1 MVTGVY
7 MTLPQGNVTVVDC
20 ISQKFVVKIDF
31 RDKIREQNVN
41 TISPL

>member
-1 MVTGVY
+1 

-31 RDKIREQNVN
+31 RDKFREEM
-41 TISPL
+41 